1 MNKWT
6 VELTKVA
13 YKQFKKLPE
22 LIQELADEA
31 MLALELEGAVPKFW
45 DCKKIGAGGYRVRL
59 NYHYRMKYKLKNNQL
74 IIEVFYIGHRKDAYR
89 KT

>member
-1 MNKWT
+1 MVYTKMNKWT

-45 DCKKIGAGGYRVRL
+45 DWI
-59 NYHYRMKYKLKNNQL
+59 
-74 IIEVFYIGHRKDAYR
+74 
-89 KT
+89 